1 MTVFSVSGLFS
12 VVVLEASKICIYYN
26 QDETSFPVKRS
37 RCTATVNSN
46 YYTLKK
52 IQNLR
57 KRSPPVIRRLAIR
70 AVNSADNECKRHSCI
85 FYCGTPVIQSVA
97 VLPSIR
103 HMLHAKFMPFCCAYD
118 YYGWN
123 ISLLV
128 GERFNSIAA
137 GRNNST
143 LVPRLN
149 CSSIIISV
157 LYLLT
162 DAGRVACRCAAAFL

>member
-1 MTVFSVSGLFS
+1 MHSHCKLLLLHS
-12 VVVLEASKICIYYN
+12 E
-26 QDETSFPVKRS
+26 
-37 RCTATVNSN
+37 
-46 YYTLKK
+46 K